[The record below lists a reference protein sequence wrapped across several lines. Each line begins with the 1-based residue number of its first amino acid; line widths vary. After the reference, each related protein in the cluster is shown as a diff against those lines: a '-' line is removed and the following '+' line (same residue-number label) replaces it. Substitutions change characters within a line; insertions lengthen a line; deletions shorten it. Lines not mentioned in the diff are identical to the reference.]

1 VFHTDHDAIKYLVNK
16 ADLSGRIARWV
27 MLLQEFQYQIKVK
40 PGVGNKNVD
49 YLSRLEE
56 DQLVSTICTDFPDE
70 NLFTIY
76 EEQASPVLD
85 DGLALRDGPERVPCS
100 PICEA
105 GTQYDPEDFMK
116 KKESKTIDQEYKEM
130 VDYLNEAKI
139 PPGTSQEKKRF
150 ILKAAPFTMI
160 RGYLF
165 RKGADDRYRRCVTSK
180 QALQVMHNFHTHSG
194 HYGIEATIRKIRNAG
209 YWWPSYLKDIHA
221 FIRSCPICQYQG
233 KPTVRDN

>member
-16 ADLSGRIARWV
+16 ANLSGRIAQWV

-76 EEQASPVLD
+76 EEQPGPVLD
-85 DGLALRDGPERVPCS
+85 DGPTLRDGPEQVPCS
-100 PICEA
+100 PTCEA

-116 KKESKTIDQEYKEM
+116 KKEPKTIDQEYKEM

-139 PPGTSQEKKRF
+139 PLETLRRKRGF

-165 RKGADDRYRRCVTSK
+165 RNGADNR
-180 QALQVMHNFHTHSG
+180 
-194 HYGIEATIRKIRNAG
+194 
-209 YWWPSYLKDIHA
+209 
-221 FIRSCPICQYQG
+221 
-233 KPTVRDN
+233 